1 MFLPVRQNGRLKM
14 KDNRYLINVILSV
27 VTLLV
32 CIAGVI
38 TRSFFPYIILP
49 RMDVL
54 MMVAI
59 CTFSCAIAF
68 YVNSGNK
75 AEMIGASLL
84 AGLNFSV
91 LPMCAG
97 LTFGTPVWKLF
108 LAGAVVFFVM
118 NLCYEAIGRR
128 MTTGKCN
135 PLAPLANAF
144 LLFLACQCFQQI
156 FF

>member
-1 MFLPVRQNGRLKM
+1 MRE
-14 KDNRYLINVILSV
+14 NRYLINVILSV

-32 CIAGVI
+32 CLAGVI

-49 RMDVL
+49 RMDVM

-59 CTFSCAIAF
+59 SAFSCAIEF
-68 YVNSGNK
+68 YVNRGNK
-75 AEMIGASLL
+75 AESIGASLL
-84 AGLNFSV
+84 AGINFSV

-108 LAGAVVFFVM
+108 IAGTVVFFVT

-128 MTTGKCN
+128 MESGECN
-135 PLAPLANAF
+135 RLAPLANAL
-144 LLFLACQCFQQI
+144 LLFLASQCFQQI